1 MPSNLRKNIGL
12 HPLDAYRLV
21 KNYDGK
27 SPSGLHY
34 KTDQLGFRVGR
45 EKLQGRSETW
55 LLGGDSRIFGYALAY
70 DATIP
75 HFWQSSM
82 EQLEVRMQAFPGGS
96 PMMFNVQI
104 WEEGLWE
111 SISPKPTRIIYAYD
125 RQDLFNDR
133 DFLSEYQRSQNW
145 LYPRRLK
152 VLLGGYLWNMMNVKK
167 KSFTSRFD
175 PKPKW
180 WDDMVSEPMEDE
192 VVLEQKSTPPAKVNK
207 VKKLSRS
214 NPIAKSSLLEM
225 KKWCMKENVQFSVLY
240 LPRML
245 ELMFDDPKMNE
256 ELKAFC
262 LESGIDYL
270 DIYGPLVAK
279 ANGDGSKVVEWFLDY
294 REGIHFSK
302 EGNRLIA
309 ELVLDLMNID
319 EPLRLKT
326 SEHQDSNKGIFRTH
340 KESF

>member
-1 MPSNLRKNIGL
+1 
-12 HPLDAYRLV
+12 
-21 KNYDGK
+21 
-27 SPSGLHY
+27 
-34 KTDQLGFRVGR
+34 
-45 EKLQGRSETW
+45 
-55 LLGGDSRIFGYALAY
+55 
-70 DATIP
+70 
-75 HFWQSSM
+75 
-82 EQLEVRMQAFPGGS
+82 
-96 PMMFNVQI
+96 
-104 WEEGLWE
+104 
-111 SISPKPTRIIYAYD
+111 
-125 RQDLFNDR
+125 
-133 DFLSEYQRSQNW
+133 
-145 LYPRRLK
+145 
-152 VLLGGYLWNMMNVKK
+152 MMNVKK

-192 VVLEQKSTPPAKVNK
+192 VALEQKSTPPAKVNK